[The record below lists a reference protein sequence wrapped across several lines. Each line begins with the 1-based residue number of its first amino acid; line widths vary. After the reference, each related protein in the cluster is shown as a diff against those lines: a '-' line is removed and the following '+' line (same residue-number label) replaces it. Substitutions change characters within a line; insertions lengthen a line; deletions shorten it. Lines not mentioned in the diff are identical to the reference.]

1 MVAVVMMRA
10 GGSGSTTFVGA
21 LGLDKGGWGADERQ
35 DVPPHT
41 RELYVPIFGNEC
53 HMIRTR

>member
-41 RELYVPIFGNEC
+41 RELYVIGGSVS
-53 HMIRTR
+53 